1 VVCGALEGKAI
12 AITDLDIDGTL
23 YDVLFDERA
32 PAVIVYG
39 AWPGTFTF
47 TTNGDAQTAVLAVV
61 GALSTAG
68 ALTVGEDTQTDNSF
82 TSAFNIA
89 YQSSGATPA
98 LSRADYQT
106 GSNAGGWFLCCSGNS
121 SWTVEE
127 RTWATFTVALP

>member
-1 VVCGALEGKAI
+1 VVFGSLEGKAI
-12 AITDLDIDGTL
+12 AITDLDIDGTT

-32 PAVIVYG
+32 PAVVVYG

-68 ALTVGEDTQTDNSF
+68 ALTVGEDTQLDNNF

-89 YQSSGATPA
+89 FAGIGPSAILG
-98 LSRADYQT
+98 LADFQT
-106 GSNAGGWFLCCSGNS
+106 GSNAGGWNNSGAGTS
-121 SWTVEE
+121 SWAGEE
-127 RTWATFTVALP
+127 RTWATFTVASP